1 MVDTMVGLMAEI
13 FNLMEVINL
22 PEALHHW
29 AAQRKSPQDLA
40 SCRSGELDLTNPGCF
55 MENHGPFFGGQKY
68 YKVGPPFTIAFS
80 WCK

>member
-22 PEALHHW
+22 PEGLHHW

-40 SCRSGELDLTNPGCF
+40 SDLENSQSADVKIHWDLD
-55 MENHGPFFGGQKY
+55 
-68 YKVGPPFTIAFS
+68 
-80 WCK
+80 

>member
-29 AAQRKSPQDLA
+29 AAQRKSPPDLA
-40 SCRSGELDLTNPGCF
+40 SDLEPSQLADVKIHWDLDQPWMF
-55 MENHGPFFGGQKY
+55 HGKSWTFFGAPVYDSVQL
-68 YKVGPPFTIAFS
+68 V
-80 WCK
+80 